1 LVAFSLA
8 ASGVAVALSAPHR
21 WREVVAA
28 AALGAIAHGGGASA
42 PATRARRRSVREG
55 HRDAAAQC
63 AFEPERD
70 AAEAEAVHELRVL
83 FAADGAVLPPRY
95 GDGEIASFLQAAK
108 PRLSVAAACQAIE
121 EDIRWRAAR
130 AARAPG
136 AAAAAAAPAA
146 AAASAA
152 GPAAAAVWSGGAD
165 GDGRDRLGRPV
176 LLLRVQQLL
185 AAAPEPDADANGA
198 DALADAVVDALDAIA
213 DAHGARPLAVVL
225 DMRGVEIARGHASL
239 GRARDLVAVLRA
251 HYPQRAGAIHVVH
264 LLPVMRWV
272 VAAAC
277 ALIDSRSA
285 KKVVVHAHAAAGLRD
300 HFEAGALPPEYLG
313 AAADAPTDAPPDGAA
328 DGNGVADG
336 AADGAVPRTR
346 TAAELQADLLAASE
360 EQLRGRG
367 RPKPVSRQGSR
378 S

>member
-1 LVAFSLA
+1 M
-8 ASGVAVALSAPHR
+8 
-21 WREVVAA
+21 
-28 AALGAIAHGGGASA
+28 
-42 PATRARRRSVREG
+42 
-55 HRDAAAQC
+55 
-63 AFEPERD
+63 
-70 AAEAEAVHELRVL
+70 HELRVL

-108 PRLSVAAACQAIE
+108 PRLSRRRRLPGDRGGHPMA
-121 EDIRWRAAR
+121 RRPRRAR
-130 AARAPG
+130 AVRPPPRRRRRRRPARKW
-136 AAAAAAAPAA
+136 
-146 AAASAA
+146 
-152 GPAAAAVWSGGAD
+152 PAAAAVWSGGAD

-185 AAAPEPDADANGA
+185 AAAPDADADANGA

-225 DMRGVEIARGHASL
+225 DMRGVEIARGDEVPRP
-239 GRARDLVAVLRA
+239 RARPRRRARA

-300 HFEAGALPPEYLG
+300 HFEAGALPPS
-313 AAADAPTDAPPDGAA
+313 TSAPPPTRRRSRRTTARPTA
-328 DGNGVADG
+328 CGVADG
-336 AADGAVPRTR
+336 AVDGAVPRTR

-367 RPKPVSRQGSR
+367 EAQTGVEEVSHVATE
-378 S
+378 

>member
-1 LVAFSLA
+1 MVSRRAGIIAWWLDGRVVMGRGLHECHGRRRERCARRGEGRRRAYVLPTATSSTHARRETNSWQGMEDSFADATAEETASAIPVAPPALPPEPDDRTLLDAIAVPLAALLALLALRQLGQLRPPLVAFSLA

-136 AAAAAAAPAA
+136 AAAAASPAA
-146 AAASAA
+146 RGWSSRRAFDRFAETPRARGGRGGAPTPGAA
-152 GPAAAAVWSGGAD
+152 GRGGGGEGVGSA
-165 GDGRDRLGRPV
+165 
-176 LLLRVQQLL
+176 
-185 AAAPEPDADANGA
+185 E
-198 DALADAVVDALDAIA
+198 
-213 DAHGARPLAVVL
+213 
-225 DMRGVEIARGHASL
+225 RGVEARGPR
-239 GRARDLVAVLRA
+239 RAA
-251 HYPQRAGAIHVVH
+251 
-264 LLPVMRWV
+264 
-272 VAAAC
+272 
-277 ALIDSRSA
+277 
-285 KKVVVHAHAAAGLRD
+285 
-300 HFEAGALPPEYLG
+300 
-313 AAADAPTDAPPDGAA
+313 
-328 DGNGVADG
+328 
-336 AADGAVPRTR
+336 
-346 TAAELQADLLAASE
+346 
-360 EQLRGRG
+360 RGRG
-367 RPKPVSRQGSR
+367 GGRKGGRGGLRARSRRGIGGKGG
-378 S
+378 

>member
-1 LVAFSLA
+1 M
-8 ASGVAVALSAPHR
+8 
-21 WREVVAA
+21 
-28 AALGAIAHGGGASA
+28 
-42 PATRARRRSVREG
+42 
-55 HRDAAAQC
+55 
-63 AFEPERD
+63 
-70 AAEAEAVHELRVL
+70 HELRVL

-108 PRLSVAAACQAIE
+108 PRPRRRRLPG
-121 EDIRWRAAR
+121 DRGGHPMAR
-130 AARAPG
+130 RPRARAP

-146 AAASAA
+146 AARRARRR
-152 GPAAAAVWSGGAD
+152 AVWSGGAD

-185 AAAPEPDADANGA
+185 AAAPEPDADANGG

-300 HFEAGALPPEYLG
+300 HFEAGALPPE
-313 AAADAPTDAPPDGAA
+313 
-328 DGNGVADG
+328 
-336 AADGAVPRTR
+336 
-346 TAAELQADLLAASE
+346 
-360 EQLRGRG
+360 
-367 RPKPVSRQGSR
+367 
-378 S
+378 

>member
-1 LVAFSLA
+1 
-8 ASGVAVALSAPHR
+8 
-21 WREVVAA
+21 
-28 AALGAIAHGGGASA
+28 
-42 PATRARRRSVREG
+42 
-55 HRDAAAQC
+55 
-63 AFEPERD
+63 
-70 AAEAEAVHELRVL
+70 
-83 FAADGAVLPPRY
+83 
-95 GDGEIASFLQAAK
+95 
-108 PRLSVAAACQAIE
+108 
-121 EDIRWRAAR
+121 
-130 AARAPG
+130 
-136 AAAAAAAPAA
+136 
-146 AAASAA
+146 
-152 GPAAAAVWSGGAD
+152 
-165 GDGRDRLGRPV
+165 
-176 LLLRVQQLL
+176 
-185 AAAPEPDADANGA
+185 
-198 DALADAVVDALDAIA
+198 
-213 DAHGARPLAVVL
+213 
-225 DMRGVEIARGHASL
+225 MRGVEIARGHASL

-313 AAADAPTDAPPDGAA
+313 GAADAPTDAPPDGAA